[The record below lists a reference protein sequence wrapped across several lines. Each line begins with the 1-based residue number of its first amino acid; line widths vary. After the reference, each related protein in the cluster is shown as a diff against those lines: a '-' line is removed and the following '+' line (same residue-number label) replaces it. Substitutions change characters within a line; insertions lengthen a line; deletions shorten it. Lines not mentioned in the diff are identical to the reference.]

1 MEGIQAPRYE
11 GIEALLLVAN
21 FVDLGSWL
29 LFLSLVSCLLFLVS
43 CLLFLCL
50 VSCVLPLVILEFG
63 PWNLGLGI

>member
-29 LFLSLVSCLLFLVS
+29 LFLVYCFFSLVSCVLCLVSCLLLS
-43 CLLFLCL
+43 WNLALG
-50 VSCVLPLVILEFG
+50 IWGLEFR
-63 PWNLGLGI
+63 I